1 MFPEEVENK
10 LEHWD
15 LYRQDNSLYTGK
27 SWPRTLQGRIATF
40 FDYKKSYWCVR
51 GIDDIDVSH
60 NTDKPIVEWYN
71 TGTEVDADKF
81 VEYMDH
87 FREVVTH
94 LKLAE
99 HEMQLGYALKREN
112 NGN

>member
-1 MFPEEVENK
+1 MIPEEVDNK

-15 LYRQDNSLYTGK
+15 LFKKGDSLYTGK
-27 SWPRTLQGRIATF
+27 SWPRTLQGNIATF
-40 FDYKKSYWCVR
+40 FNYNKGYWGVR
-51 GIDDIDVSH
+51 GLDNFAVSY

-71 TGTEVDADKF
+71 TGAEVDADKF

-94 LKLAE
+94 LKLVE
-99 HEMQLGYALKREN
+99 HEMLLGYALKRGN